1 MLTKAISLGVA
12 QAPLEGVQPLVR
24 MTSFVA
30 PPALVHVLSAAGSTL
45 LGEAVASDAGL
56 VDVTYRCALAIAL
69 APVVHPWCGMDTPGT
84 ETWQSPIVL
93 EPCLPQYHP
102 CFVKTSA

>member
-24 MTSFVA
+24 ITSFVA

-56 VDVTYRCALAIAL
+56 VDVTYRCACALAIGL
-69 APVVHPWCGMDTPGT
+69 APTVQPWRGT
-84 ETWQSPIVL
+84 AIPET
-93 EPCLPQYHP
+93 E
-102 CFVKTSA
+102 A